1 MSFFSKSLAPST
13 VSECDT
19 ELRVETMSKECSR
32 AGVKLGGQAQE
43 TLICGQ
49 ATFQAAELP
58 HLKRLGGQQGTGQK
72 TICLTFEPTAV
83 WFQLSTK

>member
-19 ELRVETMSKECSR
+19 ELRLETMSNECSR
-32 AGVKLGGQAQE
+32 AGAKLGGQAQE
-43 TLICGQ
+43 MPGCGQ

-58 HLKRLGGQQGTGQK
+58 HSKRLGG
-72 TICLTFEPTAV
+72 
-83 WFQLSTK
+83 